1 MLPSLPPEP
10 SRLAGSSIAADLGLA
25 RRLWR
30 YGRNLY
36 RNAIAQEREYVARS
50 YQLRAAVEA
59 VLAARSGRN
68 AAVEL
73 PTGTGKTLVA
83 CLAAAFW
90 KGLNP
95 DSRVL
100 LIVPSRTLV
109 AQHFDVARWVASDL
123 KVDRLEDQAS
133 GHPSDI
139 RRILLRSDLLISTPG
154 LLGNALARRVVEPE
168 VIASFD
174 FVIVDEYDQ
183 LLVVEEDGF
192 TTEVRH
198 AEAWD
203 RLQAQLPADARY
215 LIKSATLGLGEDV
228 KPGRRTKAQRRAE
241 AIATELLPVRIHVP
255 EARYR
260 PVAPFKPISAQVL
273 RDPRIAALLEGVAVK
288 KGVAHLQLDEATGP
302 LDYRDVERRAPTI
315 CDGAAGRAV
324 RMRTPG
330 GPPRDIVVT
339 TPVQRSFCAIAQL
352 MMTPQ
357 YIVEDLTDG
366 LGVEF
371 GNYPIKTA
379 SNAVHILEDVPRLT
393 DDRETREFRFA
404 VGAKADHL
412 DALVAKRRGR
422 GERGVLF
429 VRTLTLLEAVR
440 SRLVAAR
447 LEVFVLHGAMPDDQR
462 VRAID
467 GFRRSA
473 GGLLLMTR
481 TTGGRGLDLPFADY
495 AIFYSP
501 KTDPVTMWQEASR
514 IRSTLSRPKE
524 ILVMCYGAY
533 EVGRLQAVLAAWRS
547 DGRHISFSLNDVP
560 DAGL

>member
-1 MLPSLPPEP
+1 MAL
-10 SRLAGSSIAADLGLA
+10 
-25 RRLWR
+25 
-30 YGRNLY
+30 
-36 RNAIAQEREYVARS
+36 EREYEARS

-59 VLAARSGRN
+59 ALAALSGRN

-83 CLAAAFW
+83 CLVAAFW

-109 AQHFDVARWVASDL
+109 AQHFEVARWVACDL

-133 GHPSDI
+133 GRPFDI
-139 RRILLRSDLLISTPG
+139 RRILLRSDLMISTPG
-154 LLGNALARRVVEPE
+154 LLGSALARRIVEPE
-168 VIASFD
+168 IVASFD

-198 AEAWD
+198 AQAWD
-203 RLQAQLPADARY
+203 RLRAQLPAHARY
-215 LIKSATLGLGEDV
+215 LIKSATLGLEQEA
-228 KPGRRTKAQRRAE
+228 KRGRRTKAQRRAE
-241 AIATELLPVRIHVP
+241 AIAAELSPVRVHVP
-255 EARYR
+255 ESRYH
-260 PVAPFKPISAQVL
+260 PVAPFKPVSAQVL
-273 RDPRIAALLEGVAVK
+273 SDPHISALLEGVAVK
-288 KGVAHLQLDEATGP
+288 KGIAHLQLDEAAGP
-302 LDYRDVERRAPTI
+302 LDYRDVERRAPNI
-315 CDGAAGRAV
+315 CDGSSGRPV

-330 GPPRDIVVT
+330 SQPRDIMVT
-339 TPVQRSFCAIAQL
+339 PPVQRGFCAIAQL

-357 YIVEDLTDG
+357 YIVEDLTEG
-366 LGVEF
+366 LHVEI
-371 GNYPIKTA
+371 GDYPIKTVT
-379 SNAVHILEDVPRLT
+379 NAVRIREDAPRLV
-393 DDRETREFRFA
+393 DEREVREFRFMA
-404 VGAKADHL
+404 GAKADHL
-412 DALVAKRRGR
+412 DTLVAERRGR

-429 VRTLTLLEAVR
+429 VRTLTLLEAVLP
-440 SRLVAAR
+440 RLAAAGA
-447 LEVFVLHGAMPDDQR
+447 EVSVLHGEMPDAER

-467 GFRRSA
+467 GFRRST
-473 GGLLLMTR
+473 GGILLMTR

-524 ILVMCYGAY
+524 ILVMCYGGY
-533 EVGRLQAVLAAWRS
+533 EVGRLRAVLEAWRA
-547 DGRHISFSLNDVP
+547 DGRHVSFSQLDVP
-560 DAGL
+560 AAGRDGAAHSCLSPGA